1 MPIFLKNKVPSSWKF
16 KELLFTEAKIS

>member
-1 MPIFLKNKVPSSWKF
+1 MPIFLKIKVPSSWKF